1 MDRPFSPQTATARF
15 IAFRY
20 LFAHKRYNVINIV
33 SWVAVGAICIVTMAL
48 VSILSIYNGY
58 EEMILAKVSDIDPPL
73 LLREKDGKVFD
84 LTDSKLQPILT
95 HPQITHNAG
104 ILRTKGLLLH
114 NGGQL
119 VVQLQGIAPSFASVC
134 KTNNWRTNGEMV
146 IEQGLFNVGAAIS
159 MALQLPPRGTDT
171 LSVIVPK
178 REGFINPTI
187 PASSFL
193 STQGKVAS
201 VILSENE
208 VYDNTLFMD
217 LQQLQQLLNYTPS
230 QVDGVALRIS
240 RGNVKKTR
248 QQLQQLLPN
257 HYILLD
263 RSEQQ
268 PEITRLV
275 AIEKWISFLILFFV
289 LLLAAFNVVACVSM
303 LMIEKQFDT
312 LTLRALGASPSS
324 VTNIFRYEGL
334 LITAIGA
341 GMGLLLGLLLC
352 YSQMELSWITTQSSL
367 GPQPYPV
374 KIKLF
379 DLAATL
385 TAILGIGYLA
395 AAYPAKV
402 LSNKYYK

>member
-1 MDRPFSPQTATARF
+1 
-15 IAFRY
+15 
-20 LFAHKRYNVINIV
+20 
-33 SWVAVGAICIVTMAL
+33 
-48 VSILSIYNGY
+48 
-58 EEMILAKVSDIDPPL
+58 
-73 LLREKDGKVFD
+73 
-84 LTDSKLQPILT
+84 
-95 HPQITHNAG
+95 
-104 ILRTKGLLLH
+104 
-114 NGGQL
+114 
-119 VVQLQGIAPSFASVC
+119 
-134 KTNNWRTNGEMV
+134 
-146 IEQGLFNVGAAIS
+146 

-178 REGFINPTI
+178 REGFINPAI

-230 QVDGVALRIS
+230 QVDGVALEIS
-240 RGNVKKTR
+240 RGDIRKTR
-248 QQLQQLLPN
+248 QQLLQLLPN

-352 YSQMELSWITTQSSL
+352 YSQMELGWITTQSSL

-379 DLAATL
+379 DLAASL